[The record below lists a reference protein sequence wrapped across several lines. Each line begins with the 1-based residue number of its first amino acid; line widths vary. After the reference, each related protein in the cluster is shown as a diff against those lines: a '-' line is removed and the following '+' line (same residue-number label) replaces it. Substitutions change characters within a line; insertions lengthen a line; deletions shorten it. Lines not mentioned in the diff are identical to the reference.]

1 MLSIHLSETVIL
13 NTCTKITGPPAL
25 GTQIHLRGPLGSLSA
40 EADVRW
46 HLRLAPPAAF
56 HNKTFEQESKRE
68 RGRQSRAAGIGERPN
83 LLVPSPAPPWWGIW
97 GAPQDL
103 GGPLCS
109 SPSWFG
115 QCHLAA
121 WLRRVSGLGRG

>member
-56 HNKTFEQESKRE
+56 HNKTFEQESERE
-68 RGRQSRAAGIGERPN
+68 RETESRSR
-83 LLVPSPAPPWWGIW
+83 
-97 GAPQDL
+97 D
-103 GGPLCS
+103 
-109 SPSWFG
+109 
-115 QCHLAA
+115 
-121 WLRRVSGLGRG
+121 R